1 MLTAANSG
9 VAVVDGL
16 MLRSAKEKLQL
27 AEALSRG
34 HIVLGAG
41 RKAAGAATGSGTAGL
56 VVPMTATVWAAAT
69 PAWRDPGGLEGGP
82 LGGGAGAGK
91 GAGGKGVA
99 AEGAM
104 RHDGFNLVLLQSQ
117 EDERAAE
124 DAVVSAA
131 LGRGGAFPGAPGM
144 VGGEVGS
151 GGAGAA
157 VQGTGF
163 AAEFLRQH
171 MCAARCRPSPPRFSG
186 DALSLLQRYVVSVR
200 QSAVGPHVP
209 HAQIVATLVAA
220 ARGCAAL
227 LGRQVV
233 MCHPDCVVAV
243 LLQEATLGAR

>member
-1 MLTAANSG
+1 
-9 VAVVDGL
+9 
-16 MLRSAKEKLQL
+16 
-27 AEALSRG
+27 
-34 HIVLGAG
+34 
-41 RKAAGAATGSGTAGL
+41 
-56 VVPMTATVWAAAT
+56 
-69 PAWRDPGGLEGGP
+69 
-82 LGGGAGAGK
+82 
-91 GAGGKGVA
+91 
-99 AEGAM
+99 M

-131 LGRGGAFPGAPGM
+131 LGRGGASPGPPGM
-144 VGGEVGS
+144 VGGEAGS
-151 GGAGAA
+151 DGAGAA

-209 HAQIVATLVAA
+209 HVQIVATLVAA

-243 LLQEATLGAR
+243 LLQEATLGARRAGSGRHEGGASGRGRGRGGKFGAGSGWAG